1 MMDTV
6 GNKAAAKEI
15 AMIKVAAPLMACQ
28 VLDWAIQA
36 HGGGGVSDDFGLAY
50 ACSKGALNSLTIS
63 LARALGPEIR
73 VNAVLPG
80 FTETRWLKQG
90 LGEAY
95 EPAREAYRKQSALQS
110 TLAPEDV
117 AEAIVSLLHARKTT
131 GQLLTIDAGRA
142 LGPA

>member
-1 MMDTV
+1 MLSRDVLVIDALIEAARIELKIREQIQGQLRRTGAVV
-6 GNKAAAKEI
+6 G
-15 AMIKVAAPLMACQ
+15 LS
-28 VLDWAIQA
+28 
-36 HGGGGVSDDFGLAY
+36 GGVDSSVVAIL
-50 ACSKGALNSLTIS
+50 
-63 LARALGPEIR
+63 LARALGPDIR

-90 LGEAY
+90 LGDAY

-117 AEAIVSLLHARKTT
+117 AEAIVALLHARKIT